1 MFHDLR
7 SRNRQKSYSTF
18 PIKWDP
24 ISTLSSK
31 EKHQIFPFYRIPIS
45 SRITLQGFGEVP
57 ISQHFSKMFT
67 KWRENPANLQKLN
80 SFQLLKTFST
90 GRFSLPVGFSAWS
103 RYQSWFGVS
112 TPNSVIYKPTPSAV
126 PKRTPVH
133 ICCQTRRTRSWFH
146 SSWSLTFNSWF
157 E

>member
-1 MFHDLR
+1 M
-7 SRNRQKSYSTF
+7 YSTF

-67 KWRENPANLQKLN
+67 KWRENPANLQKLY

-90 GRFSLPVGFSAWS
+90 SRFSPPEVFQLDQDINPDSVYQLQTVWFTNPHPRRCLNGPQFTSA
-103 RYQSWFGVS
+103 F
-112 TPNSVIYKPTPSAV
+112 
-126 PKRTPVH
+126 KRVRMH
-133 ICCQTRRTRSWFH
+133 SWFH
-146 SSWSLTFNSWF
+146 SSWSLTFDLYKF
-157 E
+157 LEIQTL